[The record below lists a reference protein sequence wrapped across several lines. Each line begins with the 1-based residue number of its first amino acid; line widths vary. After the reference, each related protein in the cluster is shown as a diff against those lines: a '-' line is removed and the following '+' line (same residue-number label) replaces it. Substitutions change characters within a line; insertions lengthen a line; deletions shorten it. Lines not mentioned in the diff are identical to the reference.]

1 MEDIIKVSIANVAFS
16 IEREAHLRLE
26 QYISSL
32 EEHYAEN
39 PNADEIVS
47 GIEERIS
54 EILSERGYRERIVPV
69 AMVEELIAILGSVED
84 LDGDYVNSGTRKT
97 QLKKRLY
104 RDVENKLVG
113 GVCAGLGAYFGLDPI
128 IFRLAFSLAV
138 ILSIVFESELF
149 LLWVVIYIL
158 LWIITPAAVTSF
170 QKCRMRG
177 EENNIGA
184 IQRGVENGTRAAE
197 TGSVSQRKIV
207 SGISRVFSVVFG
219 VFVLGAGLLG
229 LLTTICGALGVSMVD
244 WVIPFSVA
252 DFITMVTVSSKWV
265 SVLFIVSI
273 ILVAAI
279 PAVALIYW
287 GLLLLFHLK
296 SPKWRPG
303 LIMFILW
310 IISLI
315 GLVVVSFSYVSALPD
330 NSDYYEKIGIA
341 PADTIYVEYVDYQK
355 YNDYQVLVDGNRGEY
370 NLFYIKDTKECSQMA
385 CYPLLEVH
393 RNERFIGTPYLVSS
407 SLILHNTL
415 SLNDI
420 ENLRN
425 GMFWSYSERTLYLS
439 PRILEKDTKMTDI
452 FRKVVLWVGPDV
464 KVVVKNPVPHEF
476 DSSFEFTDWKLKAV
490 IDLFD

>member
-184 IQRGVENGTRAAE
+184 IQRGVENGSRAAE
-197 TGSVSQRKIV
+197 KSFEGTRKV
-207 SGISRVFSVVFG
+207 LSKISRILAVF
-219 VFVLGAGLLG
+219 
-229 LLTTICGALGVSMVD
+229 C
-244 WVIPFSVA
+244 
-252 DFITMVTVSSKWV
+252 
-265 SVLFIVSI
+265 
-273 ILVAAI
+273 
-279 PAVALIYW
+279 
-287 GLLLLFHLK
+287 
-296 SPKWRPG
+296 
-303 LIMFILW
+303 
-310 IISLI
+310 
-315 GLVVVSFSYVSALPD
+315 GLVVVAVGLCGIFVTIVGSLGLTLIDAAIPFSA
-330 NSDYYEKIGIA
+330 
-341 PADTIYVEYVDYQK
+341 ADFMTMVT
-355 YNDYQVLVDGNRGEY
+355 N
-370 NLFYIKDTKECSQMA
+370 CS
-385 CYPLLEVH
+385 
-393 RNERFIGTPYLVSS
+393 
-407 SLILHNTL
+407 
-415 SLNDI
+415 
-420 ENLRN
+420 
-425 GMFWSYSERTLYLS
+425 
-439 PRILEKDTKMTDI
+439 K
-452 FRKVVLWVGPDV
+452 WV
-464 KVVVKNPVPHEF
+464 
-476 DSSFEFTDWKLKAV
+476 
-490 IDLFD
+490 